1 MRYSTEN
8 VMCEACGL
16 LIGRGEPVQYAR
28 RGPLAGKR
36 FHPEHYPTNKA
47 NDSDYNEDAAVLVP
61 ASVVEFTDAN
71 DYVTA
76 ANVRMGKL
84 MAQTTVAAPITPEAP
99 KTSDP
104 LSGAIVAAIWPSLSG
119 LIANA
124 KATST
129 GDSYQALEL
138 ANEYTNSSVKNANE
152 YTDSSAKLTRELT
165 DLKLNEAKLDL
176 IEVMTEKLASFKPS
190 ITTIEVNNIATGVTV
205 NVGVQHHTFPLLL
218 QVLSQKLNVWLTGPA
233 GSGKTT
239 AAHNCA
245 KALNLPFAFCGAQS
259 NEYGLLGFTTATGTT
274 VRTPFREVYE
284 NGGVFLFDE
293 IDASSAS
300 AVLAFNAALANGVC
314 NFPDKMVERHPDFIC
329 IAAANTFGL
338 GATSEYV
345 GRMKQDSAFLDRFC
359 FVAWDV
365 DEQLEKAM
373 CGNDSWCSRVQY
385 LRANAKR
392 NGIKVIISPRASLY
406 GAKLL
411 ASGMDQ
417 ATVETIC
424 VKRAMTTDQWQGI
437 QAEGKQ

>member
-1 MRYSTEN
+1 M
-8 VMCEACGL
+8 
-16 LIGRGEPVQYAR
+16 
-28 RGPLAGKR
+28 
-36 FHPEHYPTNKA
+36 
-47 NDSDYNEDAAVLVP
+47 
-61 ASVVEFTDAN
+61 
-71 DYVTA
+71 
-76 ANVRMGKL
+76 
-84 MAQTTVAAPITPEAP
+84 QTITVAPIALEVP

-124 KATST
+124 KTTST
-129 GDSYQALEL
+129 DDSHQALSL
-138 ANEYTNSSVKNANE
+138 ANE
-152 YTDSSAKLTRELT
+152 YTDSRVTAMDSALTSAVFDQINL
-165 DLKLNEAKLDL
+165 AKLDMAQ
-176 IEVMTEKLASFKPS
+176 VMTEALANLKPS
-190 ITTIEVNNIATGVTV
+190 VTTIEVHNVDTNTTV

-314 NFPDKMVERHPDFIC
+314 NFPDKMVERHVDFIC

-338 GATSEYV
+338 GATSDYV
-345 GRMKQDSAFLDRFC
+345 GRTKMDGAFLDRFA
-359 FVAWDV
+359 FISWDI
-365 DEQLEKAM
+365 DEQMETSI
-373 CGNDSWCSRVQY
+373 CGNESWSKRVQY

-392 NGIKVIISPRASLY
+392 NGIKVIISPRASVY

-417 ATVETIC
+417 TTVETIC

-437 QAEGKQ
+437 Q

>member
-8 VMCEACGL
+8 VNCEKCGL

-28 RGPLAGKR
+28 RGENAGKR
-36 FHPEHYPTNKA
+36 FHPECYPTNKA

-61 ASVVEFTDAN
+61 ASEVFDHVEFN
-71 DYVTA
+71 
-76 ANVRMGKL
+76 K
-84 MAQTTVAAPITPEAP
+84 TVNEHIESTLSREYIIPESRAVQAGLKASEVP

-119 LIANA
+119 LIASA
-124 KATST
+124 KTTSSD
-129 GDSYQALEL
+129 DSAASLQL
-138 ANEYTNSSVKNANE
+138 ANEYTQEKV
-152 YTDSSAKLTRELT
+152 DSLDSKLTSAIFDQINLS
-165 DLKLNEAKLDL
+165 KLDMAQ
-176 IEVMTEKLASFKPS
+176 VMCEALANLKPS
-190 ITTIEVNNIATGVTV
+190 VTTIEVHNVEANTTV

-245 KALNLPFAFCGAQS
+245 KALNLPFSFCGAQS

-314 NFPDKMVERHPDFIC
+314 NFPDKMVERHADFIC

-345 GRMKQDSAFLDRFC
+345 GRMKMDAAFLDRFV
-359 FVAWDV
+359 FIAWDI
-365 DEQLEKAM
+365 DEELERNI
-373 CGNDSWCSRVQY
+373 CGNNAWANRVQT
-385 LRANAKR
+385 LRRNAR
-392 NGIKVIISPRASLY
+392 NSGIKVVISPRASVY

-437 QAEGKQ
+437 Q